1 MAFLAVSPP
10 TEQKLRRFLSFLS
23 HSPSIC
29 RLWKGG
35 RGSPPGVRGGD
46 SSRGVTGGAAPAQ
59 AHSDTDPGLRG
70 TPDQGCP
77 KAMSPVSQ
85 AGKLVRDVD
94 AAVRRARQLGPV
106 SPWLLDTSPPP
117 APPVSSA
124 ARLPQASL
132 TKVSATRGRVFA
144 LRHRVR
150 GPWQAPGSQQALG
163 LQALSEGKNER
174 MLGPLAGRCGGV

>member
-1 MAFLAVSPP
+1 MAFLAVFPP

-106 SPWLLDTSPPP
+106 SPWLLDTSPPGLPPGGLCCPPPSGLPHEGVRNAWAGLRLASQGTWPMASAWLP
-117 APPVSSA
+117 A
-124 ARLPQASL
+124 
-132 TKVSATRGRVFA
+132 
-144 LRHRVR
+144 
-150 GPWQAPGSQQALG
+150 GPWLTSL
-163 LQALSEGKNER
+163 E
-174 MLGPLAGRCGGV
+174 

>member
-1 MAFLAVSPP
+1 MAFLAVFPP

-35 RGSPPGVRGGD
+35 RGGPPGVRGGD

-117 APPVSSA
+117 APRWPL
-124 ARLPQASL
+124 LPASL
-132 TKVSATRGRVFA
+132 RPPSRRCPQRVGGSSPCVTGYVA
-144 LRHRVR
+144 HGKRL
-150 GPWQAPGSQQALG
+150 APS
-163 LQALSEGKNER
+163 R
-174 MLGPLAGRCGGV
+174 PLAYKP